1 MELAATE
8 QQAKVPVMVY
18 RIRGDI
24 DGNTYRLLEDQAKSD
39 IAAGTRYILLDMTD
53 VGYISS
59 AGLRTLHWIYA
70 RLSEEEAS
78 AEAAKQRSAGLRAG
92 TYKSP
97 HLKLYKPSKRVLQAM
112 SLAGYD
118 MFLETFDDFQAALD
132 SFG

>member
-1 MELAATE
+1 MELVVTE
-8 QQAKVPVMVY
+8 QQGKVPVMVY

-24 DGNTYRLLEDQAKSD
+24 DSNTYRLLEDQARTN
-39 IAAGTRYILLDMTD
+39 IEAGTRYILLDMTD

-59 AGLRTLHWIYA
+59 AGLRTFHWIYA
-70 RLSEEEAS
+70 RLSEEEAT

-97 HLKLYKPSKRVLQAM
+97 HLKLVKPSKRVMQAM

-118 MFLETFDDFQAALD
+118 MFLETFEDFHTALD